1 MPTNTPLPTSQP
13 KSIEEAWAAGDELA
27 LARAVVRKYAR
38 VLDMTDSGRD
48 IKPLATGM
56 FEAMDRVR
64 ALEAQSNATETPL
77 ARILSLADEQSAE
90 HAKEAAV

>member
-1 MPTNTPLPTSQP
+1 MPKYKALETSAP
-13 KSIEEAWAAGDELA
+13 ESIEEAWADGDELA

-64 ALEAQSNATETPL
+64 ALEAKQNTSNTPL
-77 ARILSLADEQSAE
+77 ASIMAEADEQGF
-90 HAKEAAV
+90 

>member
-1 MPTNTPLPTSQP
+1 MPKNKPLETSCP
-13 KSIEEAWAAGDELA
+13 ESIEEAWAAGDELA
-27 LARAVVRKYAR
+27 LARAVVRKYAH

-64 ALEAQSNATETPL
+64 ALEQQASTEQTPL
-77 ARILSLADEQSAE
+77 ARILSLADEDAPDE
-90 HAKEAAV
+90 VAI

>member
-1 MPTNTPLPTSQP
+1 MPKNKPLATSCP
-13 KSIEEAWAAGDELA
+13 ESIEEAWADGDELA
-27 LARAVVRKYAR
+27 MARAVVRKYAR

-64 ALEAQSNATETPL
+64 TLEAQRNATETPL
-77 ARILSLADEQSAE
+77 ASILTDAE
-90 HAKEAAV
+90 ELIA

>member
-1 MPTNTPLPTSQP
+1 MPKNRALPTSAP
-13 KSIEEAWAAGDELA
+13 ESVEEAWAAGDELA
-27 LARAVVRKYAR
+27 MARAVVRKYAR

-64 ALEAQSNATETPL
+64 AIEAKEGGEGTPL
-77 ARILSLADEQSAE
+77 ATIMAEADAQGF
-90 HAKEAAV
+90 

>member
-1 MPTNTPLPTSQP
+1 MPKNKPLATSCP
-13 KSIEEAWAAGDELA
+13 ESIEEAWADGDELA
-27 LARAVVRKYAR
+27 MARAVVRKYAR

-64 ALEAQSNATETPL
+64 ALEAQETTQTPL
-77 ARILSLADEQSAE
+77 ASILSDAE
-90 HAKEAAV
+90 MAG

>member
-1 MPTNTPLPTSQP
+1 MPKNKPLPTSVP
-13 KSIEEAWAAGDELA
+13 VSIEEAWADGDELA
-27 LARAVVRKYAR
+27 MARAVVRKYAR

-64 ALEAQSNATETPL
+64 TLEAQQGDSETTL
-77 ARILSLADEQSAE
+77 AQLLAEADEIAI
-90 HAKEAAV
+90 

>member
-1 MPTNTPLPTSQP
+1 MPKNKPLDTSAP
-13 KSIEEAWAAGDELA
+13 PSIETAWREGDEA
-27 LARAVVRKYAR
+27 AVVSAVVCKYAR

-64 ALEAQSNATETPL
+64 ALEQQASTEQTPL
-77 ARILSLADEQSAE
+77 ARILSLADEDAPDE
-90 HAKEAAV
+90 VAI